1 MGAMHMTMRMIVA
14 VGMAVPLVLLMVVMW
29 VFVFVLMVVI
39 VMRVG
44 WFVEIDHIHVTAY
57 DAVFFHT
64 RDLYAPVGKIQF
76 LRKLLE
82 VIVCL
87 LQSAKSSEEHVS

>member
-1 MGAMHMTMRMIVA
+1 MH
-14 VGMAVPLVLLMVVMW
+14 
-29 VFVFVLMVVI
+29 
-39 VMRVG
+39 VG

-64 RDLYAPVGKIQF
+64 RDLYAPIGKIQF

-87 LQSAKSSEEHVS
+87 KQSAKSS

>member
-14 VGMAVPLVLLMVVMW
+14 VGMAVPLV
-29 VFVFVLMVVI
+29 VLMAVI
-39 VMRVG
+39 VMHVG

-57 DAVFFHT
+57 DAVFFYT
-64 RDLYAPVGKIQF
+64 RDLYAPIGKIQF

-87 LQSAKSSEEHVS
+87 KQSAKSS

>member
-14 VGMAVPLVLLMVVMW
+14 VGMAVPLVVLMVVMW
-29 VFVFVLMVVI
+29 VFVLMAVI

-76 LRKLLE
+76 LRKPLE

-87 LQSAKSSEEHVS
+87 QQSAKSSEEHVS

>member
-1 MGAMHMTMRMIVA
+1 MGAMHMTLRMIVA
-14 VGMAVPLVLLMVVMW
+14 VGMAVPLV
-29 VFVFVLMVVI
+29 VLMAVI
-39 VMRVG
+39 VMHVG

-64 RDLYAPVGKIQF
+64 RDLYAPIGKIQF

-87 LQSAKSSEEHVS
+87 KQSAKSS

>member
-14 VGMAVPLVLLMVVMW
+14 VGMAVPLVVLMVVMW
-29 VFVFVLMVVI
+29 VFVLMAVV

-64 RDLYAPVGKIQF
+64 SDLYAPIGKILF
-76 LRKLLE
+76 LRKPLE

-87 LQSAKSSEEHVS
+87 QQSAKSSEEHVS

>member
-14 VGMAVPLVLLMVVMW
+14 VGMAVPLVVLMVVMW
-29 VFVFVLMVVI
+29 VFVLMAVV

-64 RDLYAPVGKIQF
+64 RDLYAPIGKIQF
-76 LRKLLE
+76 LRKPLE

-87 LQSAKSSEEHVS
+87 QQSAKSSEEHVS

>member
-14 VGMAVPLVLLMVVMW
+14 VGMVVPLVVLMVLMW
-29 VFVFVLMVVI
+29 VFVLMAVI
-39 VMRVG
+39 VMYVG

-64 RDLYAPVGKIQF
+64 RDLYAPIGKIQF

-87 LQSAKSSEEHVS
+87 EQSAKSS

>member
-14 VGMAVPLVLLMVVMW
+14 VGMAVPLVVLMVVMW
-29 VFVFVLMVVI
+29 VFVLMAVV

-64 RDLYAPVGKIQF
+64 RDLYAPIGKIQF

-87 LQSAKSSEEHVS
+87 KQSAKSS

>member
-14 VGMAVPLVLLMVVMW
+14 VGMAVPLVVLMVVMW
-29 VFVFVLMVVI
+29 VFVLMAVV

-64 RDLYAPVGKIQF
+64 RDLYAPIGKIQF
-76 LRKLLE
+76 LRKPLE

-87 LQSAKSSEEHVS
+87 KQSAKSS